1 MGKRSL
7 QFTVL
12 ALLLA
17 VVLLAPPLAS
27 AAVSVSGY
35 VKLDVQY
42 MDKVVGSGFPPGFGF
57 PSANPAFTPLD
68 TNKEADNPQSILDVR
83 ESRITVTA
91 TDAALGFKFT
101 GLVEADFFDDTNAGN
116 ALTSNSRHFR
126 LRHAF
131 ARADHP
137 SGWFLMAGQFWS
149 IWMNNEIGRPLTVDF
164 GGLAGQI
171 FSRQP
176 QIRTGWKMPLGGG
189 MGDLLLEGGVEKHAV
204 GSLPVALGVLGNPGA
219 ASVDERQGEGQTVPL
234 FVGKISWLHSIFQ
247 AEAAGAAGRNTVI
260 LTGGKDESD
269 TAWGFQASAHAIIV
283 PVRLVAHYQIQKGL
297 GGLLNPAEF
306 PVAGV
311 TPAGKVEGIETQ
323 GFYIGAG
330 FFLSPETSIN
340 AVYGW
345 AKADEETSIGFTG
358 NSLEKHQSLHVN
370 IIHKFWKNWQT
381 GLEYKRF
388 DVEAFNGTK
397 GDVNIILGALWY
409 FF

>member
-1 MGKRSL
+1 MVLSTSL
-7 QFTVL
+7 W
-12 ALLLA
+12 LLA
-17 VVLLAPPLAS
+17 VPLLAPPS
-27 AAVSVSGY
+27 SFGAVSISGY

-57 PSANPAFTPLD
+57 PSSNPAFTPLD
-68 TNKEADNPQSILDVR
+68 TNKEADNPQTILDAR
-83 ESRITVTA
+83 ESRIAVNY
-91 TDAALGFKFT
+91 TDDVLGLKLS

-126 LRHAF
+126 FRHAF

-137 SGWFLMAGQFWS
+137 AGWFLMAGQFWS
-149 IWMNNEIGRPLTVDF
+149 IFMNNEVGRPLTVDF

-176 QIRTGWKMPLGGG
+176 QIRAGWKMPLGSG
-189 MGDLLLEGGVEKHAV
+189 MGNLLLEGGLEKQTV
-204 GSLPVALGVLGNPGA
+204 GGLLLAPGVQSNLGSPV
-219 ASVDERQGEGQTVPL
+219 VDERQGEGQTVPL
-234 FVGKISWLHSIFQ
+234 FVGKVSWLHPIFQ

-260 LTGGKDESD
+260 LTGGKEERGTS
-269 TAWGFQASAHAIIV
+269 WGFQASAQALIL
-283 PVRLVAHYQIQKGL
+283 PVRLVAHYQIQEGL
-297 GGLLNPAEF
+297 GRLLNPAEF
-306 PVAGV
+306 PDAGL
-311 TPAGKVEGIETQ
+311 TPANTLENIGSE
-323 GFYIGAG
+323 GFYVGAG

-345 AKADEETSIGFTG
+345 ARADEETSIGFTG
-358 NSLEKHQSLHVN
+358 GILEKHQSLHVN

-388 DVEAFNGTK
+388 DVETFSGIE